1 MEYVEARRAAIEERI
16 ADTVGGVEP
25 AELGD
30 QLEHVVL
37 AGGKRVRPTLTVLV
51 CEAAGGDVWESVDG
65 VEGREQTVL
74 AADGEDALDY
84 AVGVELVHNA
94 SLVVDDIIDQ
104 SEVRRGSPSA
114 WAEYGYGPGL
124 VASDGLLGEAFA
136 LFSRDPRAMECVTDS
151 LVELGEGEAI
161 ELVDRPETEQE
172 YMELARRKTGA
183 LFRAAAELGAIAAD
197 ADGRTV
203 ETLGEYAERVGV
215 AFQIRDDVL
224 DATADSEALGKP
236 AGLDEEMDRPS
247 IVRVTDRSPEE
258 LNGLAR
264 EQSDAALGALADLDL
279 PAGEAKDYLEYLA
292 EFVVERDA

>member
-16 ADTVGGVEP
+16 AETVGGVEP

-51 CEAAGGDVWESVDG
+51 CEAAGGDVWEPVD
-65 VEGREQTVL
+65 RSSARQQTVL
-74 AADGEDALDY
+74 SADGEDALDY

-161 ELVDRPETEQE
+161 ELVDRPETEHE

-236 AGLDEEMDRPS
+236 AGTDEAMDRPS
-247 IVRVTDRSPEE
+247 IVRVTDRSPGE
-258 LNGLAR
+258 LDGLAR
-264 EQSDAALGALADLDL
+264 EQSDRALAALAGLNL
-279 PAGEAKDYLEYLA
+279 PDGEAKDYLEYLA